1 MERRTPPRRLLP
13 LLVVPL
19 VALVI
24 ASNVGDALA
33 PTLVNEHP
41 VWLMALNARNRNLVL
56 ATPYLDAWS
65 YYIVATL
72 RLLVSDP
79 LFYVLGIWYGDGAVR
94 W

>member
-1 MERRTPPRRLLP
+1 LERRTPPRRLLP

-56 ATPYLDAWS
+56 VVNTSWSAPSACWCRTRSSTCSASSTATP
-65 YYIVATL
+65 
-72 RLLVSDP
+72 P
-79 LFYVLGIWYGDGAVR
+79 
-94 W
+94 